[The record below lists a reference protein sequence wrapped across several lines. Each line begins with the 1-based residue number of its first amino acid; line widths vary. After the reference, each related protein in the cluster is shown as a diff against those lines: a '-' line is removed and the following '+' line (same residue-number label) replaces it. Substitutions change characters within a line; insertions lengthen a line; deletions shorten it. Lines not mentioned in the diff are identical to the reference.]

1 MIENNEF
8 YSFNEEENAVVKNF
22 AVLKDGKQIAGGF
35 VGISDAELLQLY
47 ETDAELAAKDSRLPA
62 LLAEQEEQAD
72 EITDAEFMAMV
83 EGVL

>member
-1 MIENNEF
+1 MIKNKEF
-8 YSFNEEENAVVKNF
+8 YSFNEEENAVIKNF

-35 VGISDAELLQLY
+35 VGISAAELLEVY
-47 ETDAELAAKDSRLPA
+47 ANDPELAAKDARLPA